1 MEHMTRICELP
12 GDRFVF
18 RYDDQTAADWKVFLI
33 RIDGLSLI
41 NGAGRDEATCAEIT
55 DDQDTWI
62 NRQRQA

>member
-18 RYDDQTAADWKVFLI
+18 RCDGQTATDWQVFLI
-33 RIDGLSLI
+33 RIDEPSLI
-41 NGAGRDEATCAEIT
+41 NGAGRDEATYAEIT
-55 DDQDTWI
+55 DSQDIRI